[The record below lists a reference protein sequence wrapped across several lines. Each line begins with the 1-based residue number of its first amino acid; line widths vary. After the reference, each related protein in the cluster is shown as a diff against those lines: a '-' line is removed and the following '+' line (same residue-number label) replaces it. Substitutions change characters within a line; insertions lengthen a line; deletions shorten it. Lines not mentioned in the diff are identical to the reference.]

1 MAEFKYRASDP
12 SGKISTGIISA
23 SDKKEVTAQLATM
36 KLVPLSIKP
45 LSDSDVESA
54 QEGSQLSKKIGGEKT
69 ALAFFK
75 KLKQLCGGGG
85 MPVSDAI
92 KALGLRSLDPKVKM
106 LSAELYKDLSEGKTL
121 ASALQKFPETFDTSI
136 THLVEAG
143 ESTANLIFVFD
154 NIVEYIED
162 RRKLRA
168 TIVSALAYPIF
179 LCLMASGVVMLFLF
193 FMLPKIKSMMQNM
206 GAGENTPVK
215 MMSLIGDVLMTG
227 VPTLLGVVLV
237 SAILIHLYKRTE
249 EGKRNVDAFM
259 LKVPAIGKI
268 IFDSDVCRFSNL
280 ASTLFA
286 SGVNTTE
293 TFRLAEKSI
302 HNTAIRSRFRQF
314 RTSVNDGAPI
324 SAALRRYELL
334 DDEDVDI
341 VSVGE
346 RTGSLVS
353 AFGELNS
360 AHSESLKRRIKMAT
374 AGLGGFALGFA
385 FLLVFVFAT
394 GIVLSVLGLS
404 QGIIAK

>member
-1 MAEFKYRASDP
+1 MAEFKYRASD
-12 SGKISTGIISA
+12 SAGKISTGVISA
-23 SDKKEVTAQLATM
+23 SNKKEAMAQLSVM
-36 KLVPLSIKP
+36 KLSPLSIKL
-45 LSDSDVESA
+45 LSESEVEQAQTDDV
-54 QEGSQLSKKIGGEKT
+54 QNKKIGGEKT

-92 KALGLRSLDPKVKM
+92 KALGLRSLDPKVKA

-121 ASALQKFPETFDTSI
+121 ASALQKFPETFDSSI

-143 ESTANLIFVFD
+143 ESTANLTFVFD

-206 GAGENTPVK
+206 GAGENTPIK
-215 MMSLIGDVLMTG
+215 MMTAIGDILMFG
-227 VPTLLGVVLV
+227 VPAFMGIALII
-237 SAILIHLYKRTE
+237 AIAVHLYKRTE
-249 EGKRNVDAFM
+249 EGKQNVDAFM
-259 LKVPAIGKI
+259 LKIPAIGKI
-268 IFDSDVCRFSNL
+268 IFDSDVCRFSTL

-302 HNTAIRSRFRQF
+302 NNTAIRSRFRQF

-360 AHSESLKRRIKMAT
+360 AHSESLKRRIKIAT
-374 AGLGGFALGFA
+374 AALGGFALGFA
-385 FLLVFVFAT
+385 FLLVFIFAT